1 MFLSIQTFAQITL
14 FSDLFAWTNQNPL
27 ERTGWI
33 PDGTGSPWQLQT
45 DYSSSGYTGASG
57 GANAY
62 TDIGWNTEMK
72 SLTFSNNLNTEIYQ
86 NIILKFGARGEGAIP
101 NLFITYSTD
110 GVTYNP
116 FTGNSVTLGI
126 WAQHIITLPAEASC
140 SNLRIRFQIQGTG
153 VVGNNI
159 RIDDVYITGV
169 LVPPGKCITFD
180 DTDDRGVVPAN
191 ALFETQSFT
200 AEAWINTTAANTN
213 VILSCN
219 DYTNKDG
226 WDLRLLDGKM
236 AASLCHTT
244 GWITPYSP
252 DIKLN
257 DGKWHHVAIT
267 MDAVGNFIYYADG
280 NIVYTSS
287 LPNYVKPS
295 GNDFILGI
303 HNNLEAWSA
312 YGGKIDEV
320 RVWNVARMQSEIQ
333 TDMVHPI
340 NPSTPGLVAYY
351 NLDED
356 VSFGSFYDMTS
367 NDLHGTLTNFTFG
380 TFWFE
385 SYAMVVPEMQAPSN
399 IGTSGFT
406 ASWTAPETG
415 TFDKFL
421 LDVSPFSD
429 FSAFVSGYEGLD
441 CGTNLSQNITG
452 LLGGTTYYARVR
464 AYKTSEGDVGGY
476 SSTSITTLDC
486 AYSLNFTSTPTS
498 CYTAFDG
505 TATVT
510 PSVGGTY
517 IYQWHDAQTT
527 QTATG
532 FPISDVYVT
541 VTDDQ
546 SCSKAGYTTITGP
559 ALINDYPVIGGSYC
573 DGTPGTNVN
582 LLGSQTGVTYQLRI
596 NGIDFGPAI
605 PGTGAP
611 LLWNNVTT
619 PTNPGTATVFATQSP
634 GCTYLMASSSI
645 IDILSLST
653 ITGAITPVDCKG
665 NATGAI
671 DITVTGTDPHTFLWS
686 NNDNTEDI
694 SGLLPNSYYVTVT
707 NGNNCSS
714 IYSGEVTEPAEV
726 LSLITSHVDESC
738 FLFYNGSATATP
750 SGGTTP
756 YNYYWTGGVT
766 TPTITGITYGYYYF
780 TVTDARGCTKDGLEI
795 VSGPEDVQLFNVTGG
810 GSYCDGGQGVSV
822 MMSGSQLNVN
832 YQLMVNGANF
842 GALVI
847 GTGTPLAWNNITTTN
862 SFSFIDVL
870 AIQTPSNCTRYMNSS
885 ASVVNNANPVV
896 TLNSVT
902 NVSCFN
908 GNNGAIDINVSGNS
922 PFTYLWTY
930 GFTTEDLS
938 GLEDGTYSVTVKDV
952 NNCQSTINQEITQP
966 ASTLYVTITS
976 EDVTCSYIS
985 DGTATANPFGGTT
998 PYYYHWNNNEET
1010 QTITD
1015 LSIFQNVQVT
1025 VTDANG
1031 CTAFNDKGISGPA
1044 PIISY
1049 NLWSPVFYCEGIN
1062 GINVT
1067 LGGSQTGVSYQ
1078 LKVDGI
1084 NFGIPIEGTNSEL
1097 NWLNVSSPDGNAD
1110 ITVFATQTASG
1121 CTSSN
1126 FGPTNAIEREAPV
1139 ANLVSSNNVSCIGA
1153 NDGTI
1158 NISVTGGTPNY
1169 SFYWSNEATTE
1180 DISDLAFGNYSLTVS
1195 DYYNCTGTFSHEIFD
1210 ATAISATAS
1219 VNQPSCN
1226 GQTGYIHVDATGGT
1240 GTLLYSKD
1248 GVNFQASPNFVT
1260 AIEGNYVITVKDEN
1274 LCIVQTNSVTLTQP
1288 LAIIATVV
1296 VDNPLCNTGT
1306 GTITVNATGGSGG
1319 LNFNINGGTF
1329 STNHIFTGLAGGDY
1343 TLEIRDWNLCSLIK
1357 LATITIPAELTA
1369 SATPNNPSCST
1380 EYGSIEVTATG
1391 GTGTLNY
1398 SIDGTNYQTS
1408 NVLGGLVTGDYTL
1421 YVKDNNNCVV
1431 TTTASILIPS
1441 AILVNATVTNP
1452 LCSNGF
1458 GSIGITASGGTG
1470 TLTYSINGTDYQAS
1484 NTFNNLVSGPYTL
1497 YVKDANECVAVETTE
1512 VVIPAPINGNAM
1524 TTDPMCHN
1532 GTGSI
1537 YVNASGGTG
1546 TLTFSIDG
1554 TNFQPMSFF
1563 SNLAPA
1569 IYIITVKDNNG
1580 CFITL
1585 NTTINN
1591 PAAIIASATPE
1602 NPLCSTEYG
1611 SIVVTATGGTG
1622 TLNYSID
1629 GTNYQISNVFG
1640 GLVTGD
1646 YTLYVKDNN
1655 NCVVTTTASIL
1666 IPSAILVNATV
1677 TNPLCSNGFGSIG
1690 ITASGGTGTLTY
1702 SINGTDYQASNT
1714 FNNLVS
1720 GPYTLY
1726 VKDANECVAVETTE
1740 VVIPAP
1746 INGNAMTTDPMCHNG
1761 TGSIYVNASGGTGT
1775 LTFSIDGTNFQPMSF
1790 FSNLAPAIYIITVK
1804 DNNACFITLNTTI
1817 NNPAE
1822 IIISSLNVT
1831 DVSVAGG
1838 NDGQI
1843 DVSASGGTGA
1853 LQYSIN
1859 ATDFFTSGIF
1869 TDLSSGTYAI
1879 TVKDNSNCTITANA
1893 TVNEP
1898 SPIEITVNSVI
1909 HVSCNNAANGVI
1921 SVTAEGGIS
1930 PYLYSINNGEWQTT
1944 GIFIGLAGGSYNV
1957 SAKDYNNATKTIVV
1971 IVNEPTLLSVDATP
1985 MNPSCSGGLGSI
1997 NVSANGGT
2005 YPYQFSLDGNSYQQN
2020 IMFSDLAAGN
2030 YMVYVKD
2037 FNACVKTTTT
2047 SIVVPNPII
2056 VSAVT
2061 NNPLC
2066 FGGTGTITANA
2077 SGGVGGFTYSING
2090 TDYQTQNLFTGLTT
2104 NTYTVYA
2111 KDANGCIA
2119 QTQASVVIPSE
2130 ITVESVVTNVTCFG
2144 DNNGSVTFNAT
2155 GGTGTLTYTPA
2166 QNLTNL
2172 SGGIYSVTVSDAN
2185 GCSVSAQAEVTEPYQ
2200 MFVYAG
2206 YEQTINQGE
2215 SVQLGGTGN
2224 PTYAYSWTPASSL
2237 NDAFVS
2243 NPIATPQLTTTYF
2256 VTATYNGCTATNNVT
2271 INVIATY
2278 NISGVIT
2285 YDNAAQSPMNNT
2297 TVLLIQN
2304 GTTIDNTVTDENGA
2318 YLFENKLNGNY
2329 TIQAVTTKLWGGG
2342 NATDAQLVQLHYTGN
2357 AVLTQPRVGA
2367 ADVNAS
2373 NSVNSTD
2380 ALFIK
2385 RRFASLDNS
2394 FASGDWYFYPL
2405 SVTIADAHVTMDF
2418 KAVCFGDVDGSFTPS
2433 IAKLAGSVNLT
2444 TTETL
2449 QVEAGGIVDLPVRV
2463 ATAMQPG
2470 AISLVFTYP
2479 QDQLTVLSVEAVAPG
2494 MSGIISNIANGNIYI
2509 AWNSLQALNLQSN
2522 DILLNIRVQMN
2533 TVNNNVLE
2541 FGLSAQSEIA
2551 DVNAQ
2556 VINNAE
2562 LTMPAVQLLDATSVN
2577 ETLVSNI
2584 SLSVFPNPVTENS
2597 VLNYVLPETGN
2608 VTISV
2613 YDMNG
2618 KIVSQFVLQNQFAGT
2633 YTYILNA
2640 ANLAEG
2646 TYHIR
2651 FMLESATNMYSARKT
2666 FVQVK

>member
-1569 IYIITVKDNNG
+1569 IYIITVKDNN
-1580 CFITL
+1580 
-1585 NTTINN
+1585 
-1591 PAAIIASATPE
+1591 
-1602 NPLCSTEYG
+1602 
-1611 SIVVTATGGTG
+1611 
-1622 TLNYSID
+1622 
-1629 GTNYQISNVFG
+1629 
-1640 GLVTGD
+1640 
-1646 YTLYVKDNN
+1646 
-1655 NCVVTTTASIL
+1655 
-1666 IPSAILVNATV
+1666 
-1677 TNPLCSNGFGSIG
+1677 
-1690 ITASGGTGTLTY
+1690 
-1702 SINGTDYQASNT
+1702 
-1714 FNNLVS
+1714 
-1720 GPYTLY
+1720 
-1726 VKDANECVAVETTE
+1726 
-1740 VVIPAP
+1740 
-1746 INGNAMTTDPMCHNG
+1746 
-1761 TGSIYVNASGGTGT
+1761 
-1775 LTFSIDGTNFQPMSF
+1775 
-1790 FSNLAPAIYIITVK
+1790 
-1804 DNNACFITLNTTI
+1804 ACFITLNTTI

>member
-1 MFLSIQTFAQITL
+1 
-14 FSDLFAWTNQNPL
+14 
-27 ERTGWI
+27 
-33 PDGTGSPWQLQT
+33 
-45 DYSSSGYTGASG
+45 
-57 GANAY
+57 
-62 TDIGWNTEMK
+62 
-72 SLTFSNNLNTEIYQ
+72 
-86 NIILKFGARGEGAIP
+86 
-101 NLFITYSTD
+101 
-110 GVTYNP
+110 
-116 FTGNSVTLGI
+116 
-126 WAQHIITLPAEASC
+126 
-140 SNLRIRFQIQGTG
+140 
-153 VVGNNI
+153 
-159 RIDDVYITGV
+159 
-169 LVPPGKCITFD
+169 
-180 DTDDRGVVPAN
+180 
-191 ALFETQSFT
+191 
-200 AEAWINTTAANTN
+200 
-213 VILSCN
+213 
-219 DYTNKDG
+219 
-226 WDLRLLDGKM
+226 
-236 AASLCHTT
+236 
-244 GWITPYSP
+244 
-252 DIKLN
+252 
-257 DGKWHHVAIT
+257 
-267 MDAVGNFIYYADG
+267 
-280 NIVYTSS
+280 
-287 LPNYVKPS
+287 
-295 GNDFILGI
+295 
-303 HNNLEAWSA
+303 
-312 YGGKIDEV
+312 
-320 RVWNVARMQSEIQ
+320 
-333 TDMVHPI
+333 
-340 NPSTPGLVAYY
+340 
-351 NLDED
+351 
-356 VSFGSFYDMTS
+356 
-367 NDLHGTLTNFTFG
+367 
-380 TFWFE
+380 
-385 SYAMVVPEMQAPSN
+385 
-399 IGTSGFT
+399 
-406 ASWTAPETG
+406 
-415 TFDKFL
+415 
-421 LDVSPFSD
+421 
-429 FSAFVSGYEGLD
+429 
-441 CGTNLSQNITG
+441 
-452 LLGGTTYYARVR
+452 
-464 AYKTSEGDVGGY
+464 
-476 SSTSITTLDC
+476 
-486 AYSLNFTSTPTS
+486 
-498 CYTAFDG
+498 
-505 TATVT
+505 
-510 PSVGGTY
+510 
-517 IYQWHDAQTT
+517 
-527 QTATG
+527 
-532 FPISDVYVT
+532 
-541 VTDDQ
+541 
-546 SCSKAGYTTITGP
+546 
-559 ALINDYPVIGGSYC
+559 
-573 DGTPGTNVN
+573 
-582 LLGSQTGVTYQLRI
+582 
-596 NGIDFGPAI
+596 
-605 PGTGAP
+605 
-611 LLWNNVTT
+611 
-619 PTNPGTATVFATQSP
+619 
-634 GCTYLMASSSI
+634 
-645 IDILSLST
+645 
-653 ITGAITPVDCKG
+653 
-665 NATGAI
+665 
-671 DITVTGTDPHTFLWS
+671 
-686 NNDNTEDI
+686 
-694 SGLLPNSYYVTVT
+694 
-707 NGNNCSS
+707 
-714 IYSGEVTEPAEV
+714 
-726 LSLITSHVDESC
+726 
-738 FLFYNGSATATP
+738 
-750 SGGTTP
+750 
-756 YNYYWTGGVT
+756 
-766 TPTITGITYGYYYF
+766 
-780 TVTDARGCTKDGLEI
+780 
-795 VSGPEDVQLFNVTGG
+795 
-810 GSYCDGGQGVSV
+810 
-822 MMSGSQLNVN
+822 MSGSQLNVN

-1408 NVLGGLVTGDYTL
+1408 NVL
-1421 YVKDNNNCVV
+1421 
-1431 TTTASILIPS
+1431 
-1441 AILVNATVTNP
+1441 
-1452 LCSNGF
+1452 
-1458 GSIGITASGGTG
+1458 
-1470 TLTYSINGTDYQAS
+1470 
-1484 NTFNNLVSGPYTL
+1484 
-1497 YVKDANECVAVETTE
+1497 
-1512 VVIPAPINGNAM
+1512 
-1524 TTDPMCHN
+1524 
-1532 GTGSI
+1532 
-1537 YVNASGGTG
+1537 
-1546 TLTFSIDG
+1546 
-1554 TNFQPMSFF
+1554 
-1563 SNLAPA
+1563 
-1569 IYIITVKDNNG
+1569 
-1580 CFITL
+1580 
-1585 NTTINN
+1585 
-1591 PAAIIASATPE
+1591 
-1602 NPLCSTEYG
+1602 
-1611 SIVVTATGGTG
+1611 
-1622 TLNYSID
+1622 
-1629 GTNYQISNVFG
+1629 G

>member
-1 MFLSIQTFAQITL
+1 MRKFTLLILLVTMFLSIQTFAQITL

-1569 IYIITVKDNNG
+1569 IYIITVKDNN
-1580 CFITL
+1580 
-1585 NTTINN
+1585 
-1591 PAAIIASATPE
+1591 
-1602 NPLCSTEYG
+1602 
-1611 SIVVTATGGTG
+1611 
-1622 TLNYSID
+1622 
-1629 GTNYQISNVFG
+1629 
-1640 GLVTGD
+1640 
-1646 YTLYVKDNN
+1646 
-1655 NCVVTTTASIL
+1655 
-1666 IPSAILVNATV
+1666 
-1677 TNPLCSNGFGSIG
+1677 
-1690 ITASGGTGTLTY
+1690 
-1702 SINGTDYQASNT
+1702 
-1714 FNNLVS
+1714 
-1720 GPYTLY
+1720 
-1726 VKDANECVAVETTE
+1726 
-1740 VVIPAP
+1740 
-1746 INGNAMTTDPMCHNG
+1746 
-1761 TGSIYVNASGGTGT
+1761 
-1775 LTFSIDGTNFQPMSF
+1775 
-1790 FSNLAPAIYIITVK
+1790 
-1804 DNNACFITLNTTI
+1804 ACFITLNTTI